1 MSLQDDFTRQIK
13 NNYRIIRKVCL
24 IYGQTR
30 DDREDLFQECL
41 FNAWKAYPNFRK
53 EAKFSTW
60 LYKVALNTALYN
72 KRKNK
77 HAVMEVDLDLNR
89 NAQEERTDH
98 DQLAQL
104 QHAIAKLNDIEKSII
119 MLFLD
124 GLSYKEIGE
133 IMGLTVSN
141 VGVKLTRVKGKLKKI
156 MTGDGF

>member
-104 QHAIAKLNDIEKSII
+104 QYAIAKLNDIEKSII